1 MTRRGRSWTPA
12 LPHPV
17 PPLDRDAVRRSF
29 EAWNAGDFDGWLAEV
44 APNPE
49 YSPGIVIGPAE
60 GERVVY
66 RGRDELR
73 RFFDEWHS
81 TWKTELTILEIEEVE
96 GRVLISGR
104 MQMTGTQSGAT
115 VEQEVAWIGDLDAE
129 GRLQRL
135 RSYPTPEIAREAIS
149 KGV

>member
-1 MTRRGRSWTPA
+1 M
-12 LPHPV
+12 
-17 PPLDRDAVRRSF
+17 PPPDKQAILRSF
-29 EAWNAGDFDGWLAEV
+29 EAWNAGDFDAWLAEV
-44 APNPE
+44 APIPE

-81 TWKTELTILEIEEVE
+81 TWKTDLTILEIEEVD

-104 MQMTGTQSGAT
+104 MRMTGTQSGAT
-115 VEQEVAWIGDLDAE
+115 VEQEVAWIGETDGE

-135 RSYPTPEIAREAIS
+135 RSYPTPEIAREVIAQGPES
-149 KGV
+149 

>member
-1 MTRRGRSWTPA
+1 M
-12 LPHPV
+12 
-17 PPLDRDAVRRSF
+17 PPLDREAIRRSF
-29 EAWNAGDFDGWLAEV
+29 EAWNAGDFDGWLADV
-44 APNPE
+44 APEPE

-73 RFFDEWHS
+73 GFFEEWHS
-81 TWKTELTILEIEEVE
+81 TWKTELTILEIEEVD
-96 GRVLISGR
+96 GRALITGQMR
-104 MQMTGTQSGAT
+104 MTGTQSGAT
-115 VEQEVAWIGDLDAE
+115 VEQEVAWIADLDAE

-135 RSYPTPEIAREAIS
+135 RSYPTPETARETLS

>member
-1 MTRRGRSWTPA
+1 MTRRGRSWTQAP
-12 LPHPV
+12 PHPV
-17 PPLDRDAVRRSF
+17 PPLDTDAIRRSF
-29 EAWNAGDFDGWLAEV
+29 AAWNAGDFDGWLAEA
-44 APNPE
+44 APDPE

-81 TWKTELTILEIEEVE
+81 TWKTDLTILEIEEVA

-104 MQMTGTQSGAT
+104 MQMTGIQSGAT
-115 VEQEVAWIGDLDAE
+115 VEQEVAWIADVDGE
-129 GRLQRL
+129 GRLRSL
-135 RSYPTPEIAREAIS
+135 RSYPTPETARDAIS
-149 KGV
+149 ELS